1 MKTKKI
7 KKSSAKDKGYSAA
20 PREIEAAMG
29 AGAPVAWSQIQK
41 QMELQDG
48 RQLASA
54 IRSKRIAINLTERS
68 LARFRAVAEKEKVPY
83 QQLVREAVDYY
94 AQHVL

>member
-1 MKTKKI
+1 MKTKKG
-7 KKSSAKDKGYSAA
+7 SAHDKGYSAA
-20 PREIEAAMG
+20 PKDVEAAMG
-29 AGAPVAWSQIQK
+29 AGKPVAWTQIQK

-48 RQLASA
+48 HHLAGA

-68 LARFRAVAEKEKVPY
+68 LARFRAVAAKEKVPY